1 MYDVFFAQLGT
12 ENQNIIDH
20 KSYIKLYQTSDIIHH
35 KSDIIHLRIMLK
47 IAIQKSGRLY
57 EDSIKLLKECGIELN
72 NGNKQLKAVAFNFP
86 LEVYFLRDDDI
97 PQYIYDGV
105 ADIGIVGENVMLE
118 KNKEIDLIYRLGFGR
133 CRLSIAVP
141 KSMQYQSIE
150 DLEGLKIATSY
161 ATILQDF
168 LTSKNVN
175 AEIHE
180 ISGSV
185 EIAPGIGLADAICD
199 LVSSGSTLFTNGLKE
214 AEVILKSEA
223 VLAANK
229 NLSAEN
235 KLVLEKL
242 LLRIN
247 AVKTAKNNKYIILN
261 APNHQ
266 LKNISSVLP
275 GMKSP
280 TVTPLAEEGW
290 SSVQSVVNEND
301 FWDVIEKLKQFEAEG
316 ILVLPIEKMI
326 V

>member
-1 MYDVFFAQLGT
+1 
-12 ENQNIIDH
+12 
-20 KSYIKLYQTSDIIHH
+20 
-35 KSDIIHLRIMLK
+35 MLK

-57 EDSIKLLKECGIELN
+57 EDSIKLLKECGIQLN
-72 NGNKQLKAVAFNFP
+72 NGNKQLKTIAENFP

-97 PQYIYDGV
+97 PQYVYDGV
-105 ADIGIVGENVMLE
+105 ADIGIVGENVLLE
-118 KNKEIDLIYRLGFGR
+118 KNKDIDLVYRLGFGK
-133 CRLSIAVP
+133 CKLSIAVP
-141 KSMQYQSIE
+141 KNMQYKSIG
-150 DLEGLKIATSY
+150 DLKGLKIATTYSN
-161 ATILQDF
+161 ILQKY
-168 LTSKNVN
+168 LNEKNSN

-214 AEVILKSEA
+214 VEVILKSEA
-223 VLAANK
+223 VLTANK
-229 NLSAEN
+229 NLSEEN
-235 KLVLEKL
+235 KKLLDKL

-301 FWDVIEKLKQFEAEG
+301 FWEVIEKLKQFEAEG
-316 ILVLPIEKMI
+316 ILVLPIEKMM

>member
-1 MYDVFFAQLGT
+1 
-12 ENQNIIDH
+12 
-20 KSYIKLYQTSDIIHH
+20 
-35 KSDIIHLRIMLK
+35 MLK

-57 EDSIKLLKECGIELN
+57 ENSISLLKECGIQLS
-72 NGNKQLKAVAFNFP
+72 NGYSQLKVTADNFP

-97 PQYIYDGV
+97 PQYVFDGV
-105 ADIGIVGENVMLE
+105 ADIGIVGENVLKE
-118 KNKEIDLIYRLGFGR
+118 KARDIDLLYRLGFGK

-141 KSMQYQSIE
+141 KNRKYE
-150 DLEGLKIATSY
+150 NTADLQQLKIATSY
-161 ATILQDF
+161 PGILQQY
-168 LTSKNVN
+168 LSAQNIS

-214 AEVILKSEA
+214 VEVLLRSEA

-229 NLSAEN
+229 NLSE
-235 KLVLEKL
+235 EKAL
-242 LLRIN
+242 LLERLLMRIN
-247 AVKTAKNNKYIILN
+247 AVKEAKNNKYIMLN
-261 APNHQ
+261 APNSQ
-266 LKNISSVLP
+266 LQNIFSLLP

-280 TVTPLAEEGW
+280 TVVPLAETGW

-301 FWDVIEKLKQFEAEG
+301 FWDVIEKLKQFEAQG

-326 V
+326 A

>member
-1 MYDVFFAQLGT
+1 
-12 ENQNIIDH
+12 
-20 KSYIKLYQTSDIIHH
+20 
-35 KSDIIHLRIMLK
+35 MLK

-72 NGNKQLKAVAFNFP
+72 NGNKQLKAAAFNFP
-86 LEVYFLRDDDI
+86 IEVYFLRDDDI
-97 PQYIYDGV
+97 PQYVYDGV
-105 ADIGIVGENVMLE
+105 ADIGIVGENVLLE
-118 KNKEIDLIYRLGFGR
+118 KNKNIDIAYRLGFGR

-141 KSMQYQSIE
+141 KAVQYNSIE
-150 DLEGLKIATSY
+150 DLRGLKIATTYS
-161 ATILQDF
+161 TILQQYLND
-168 LTSKNVN
+168 KNIE

-185 EIAPGIGLADAICD
+185 EIAPSIGLADAICD

-214 AEVILKSEA
+214 VEVILQSEA
-223 VLAANK
+223 VLSVNK
-229 NLSAEN
+229 NLTTE
-235 KLVLEKL
+235 KRLILDKL

-247 AVKTAKNNKYIILN
+247 SVKTAKNNKYILLN

-266 LKNISSVLP
+266 LKNIFSLLP

-280 TVTPLAEEGW
+280 TVVPLVEEGW
-290 SSVQSVVNEND
+290 SSIQSVVNEND

-316 ILVLPIEKMI
+316 IIVIPIEKMI

>member
-1 MYDVFFAQLGT
+1 
-12 ENQNIIDH
+12 
-20 KSYIKLYQTSDIIHH
+20 
-35 KSDIIHLRIMLK
+35 MLK

-57 EDSIKLLKECGIELN
+57 EDSIKLLKECGIQLN
-72 NGNKQLKAVAFNFP
+72 NGNKQLKTVAENFP

-97 PQYIYDGV
+97 PQYVFDGV
-105 ADIGIVGENVMLE
+105 ADIGIVGENVLLE
-118 KNKEIDLIYRLGFGR
+118 KAKDIDLVYRLGFGK
-133 CRLSIAVP
+133 CKLSIAVP
-141 KSMQYQSIE
+141 KAMQYKSID
-150 DLEGLKIATSY
+150 DLKGLKIATTYS
-161 ATILQDF
+161 TILQKY
-168 LTSKNVN
+168 LKEKNSN

-214 AEVILKSEA
+214 VEVILKSEA
-223 VLAANK
+223 VLTANK
-229 NLSAEN
+229 NLSEEN
-235 KLVLEKL
+235 KTILEKL

-266 LKNISSVLP
+266 LQNIENILP

-280 TVTPLAEEGW
+280 TVTPLATEGW

-301 FWDVIEKLKQFEAEG
+301 FWEVIEKLKQFEAEG
-316 ILVLPIEKMI
+316 ILVIPIEKMI